1 VVGWNKEKMVMTD
14 DILKKELEITKS
26 DNKYKII
33 VAIAKEARKLNE
45 RKRNIGS
52 EKVTT
57 TALRMVMNNEV
68 EIRMPAD
75 K

>member
-1 VVGWNKEKMVMTD
+1 MTD